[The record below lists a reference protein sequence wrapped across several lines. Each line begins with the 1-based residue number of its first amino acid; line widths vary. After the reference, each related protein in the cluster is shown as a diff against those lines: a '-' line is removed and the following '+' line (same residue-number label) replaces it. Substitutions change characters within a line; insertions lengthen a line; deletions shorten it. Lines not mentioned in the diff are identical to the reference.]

1 MGRWRRQLCTCGVT
15 ARLVGGDGTRRLW
28 RLGDTAVGIL
38 MAVWCVLWRRC
49 ARECGLVCC
58 GARVVQYV
66 AGPRVAVWCV
76 GAGAR
81 ARGLVCCR
89 RDSVLYHSC
98 NALMYVVQ
106 YFWAGS
112 LKHLFW
118 ICWSVTHPWI
128 GSESYLGGDAV
139 LLMTKVTSRVN
150 HPSQDE

>member
-1 MGRWRRQLCTCGVT
+1 MCCGGAARVNVVWYVAALGWFNVLRGHAWLFGVLGLVRGRV
-15 ARLVGGDGTRRLW
+15 
-28 RLGDTAVGIL
+28 
-38 MAVWCVLWRRC
+38 VWCV
-49 ARECGLVCC
+49 A
-58 GARVVQYV
+58 
-66 AGPRVAVWCV
+66 AVIP
-76 GAGAR
+76 
-81 ARGLVCCR
+81 
-89 RDSVLYHSC
+89 YHSC

-150 HPSQDE
+150 HPSQDESPSDLG